1 MLLNVK
7 KVLAISVLTAISS
20 GCASKGSISSDL
32 SPERFNDDAIVE
44 MKNAAIEARDELRLL
59 AKVRDGVAQKIMT
72 QPQRVQRFEQATSVP
87 KGFERIVTI
96 PPFTGTIDKALI
108 LVSKL
113 AGYSY
118 GTPEGLPPRT
128 PMMVT
133 LGDVKNPFRNKPLN
147 EALKELGMQT
157 GDGALIKVLPKD
169 KRIVLQYTDTDNKA
183 R

>member
-1 MLLNVK
+1 MFLTGK
-7 KVLAISVLTAISS
+7 RIISISIAVIIAS
-20 GCASKGSISSDL
+20 GCSSKGNISSDL
-32 SPERFNDDAIVE
+32 TPERFNDDAIVE
-44 MKNAAIEARDELRLL
+44 MKNAAVEARDELRLL
-59 AKVRDGVAQKIMT
+59 AKVRDGEAQKVMT

-87 KGFERIVTI
+87 KGFERLVTI
-96 PPFTGTIDKALI
+96 PPFTGTIDRALV

-113 AGYSY
+113 SGYSY
-118 GTPEGLPPRT
+118 GAPEGLPPRT

-133 LGDVKNPFRNKPLN
+133 IGDVKRPFRNKPLN
-147 EALKELGMQT
+147 EVLKELGMQT